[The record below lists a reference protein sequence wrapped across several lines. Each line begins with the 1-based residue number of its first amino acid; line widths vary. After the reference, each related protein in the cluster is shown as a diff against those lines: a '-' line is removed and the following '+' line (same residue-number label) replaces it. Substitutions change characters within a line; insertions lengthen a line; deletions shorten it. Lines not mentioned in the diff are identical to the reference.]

1 MIIGILVADPALA
14 ELRSEFGN
22 YEQMFAQLLSEAAA
36 DENLEFKIYNVQNN
50 ERPEFLDECDGY
62 VCTGSR
68 ASVYDDEEWIH
79 NLEKLIVD
87 IHQAKRKFVG
97 ICFGHQLVAQALG
110 GKTEMAAAGWGV
122 GVHTSNVIENAYY
135 MTPPA
140 ASLSLLVSHKDQVS
154 VLPREAKLLA
164 GSDFCPNAM
173 YQIGDHILTFQGH
186 PEFAKGYSR
195 GLLNIR
201 KQILGDAVFN
211 QGIDSLDTL
220 TSETIVA
227 RWIIRF
233 IKGETK

>member
-1 MIIGILVADPALA
+1 M
-14 ELRSEFGN
+14 
-22 YEQMFAQLLSEAAA
+22 
-36 DENLEFKIYNVQNN
+36 
-50 ERPEFLDECDGY
+50 
-62 VCTGSR
+62 
-68 ASVYDDEEWIH
+68 
-79 NLEKLIVD
+79 
-87 IHQAKRKFVG
+87 
-97 ICFGHQLVAQALG
+97 
-110 GKTEMAAAGWGV
+110 
-122 GVHTSNVIENAYY
+122 
-135 MTPPA
+135 
-140 ASLSLLVSHKDQVS
+140 SLLVSHKDQVS